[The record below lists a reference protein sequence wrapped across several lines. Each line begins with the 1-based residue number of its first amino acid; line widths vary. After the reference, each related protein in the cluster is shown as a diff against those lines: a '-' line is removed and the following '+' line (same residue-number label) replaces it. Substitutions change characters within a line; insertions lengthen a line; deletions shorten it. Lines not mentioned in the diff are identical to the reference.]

1 MFCVTTLMYQSTE
14 DYMDLVHLKKD
25 RMEAPVYKQL
35 FMEIRNKYR
44 DINRVYTN
52 GSRADKKYVA
62 CPAVYLSDT
71 VISMRLPN

>member
-1 MFCVTTLMYQSTE
+1 MFCVTTLMYQTTE
-14 DYMDLVHLKKD
+14 DYTGSGASEERSHGGTSLF
-25 RMEAPVYKQL
+25 QL

-44 DINRVYTN
+44 DFNRVYTN